1 MKTKDQAFV
10 EDFFHD
16 VLRGF
21 SLKYLSAQSMPQ
33 ARWQDPE
40 VILNAAPLAYDPD
53 NPGKKILVGAFNE
66 RLIGI
71 DDNRHILTVAGNR
84 SGKSVTLINNLLF
97 YRGSVLAIDPK
108 AELANCT
115 AERRAALGQKVIV
128 LDPFNIAAERLAAY
142 RKWYNPPAV
151 LKPDSPTII
160 EDAGLIADGLVIQT
174 AGNKDPH
181 WDESAK
187 NFIEGLML
195 HVATDDL
202 YEGNRTLVAMNELLI
217 KRALEKIPLSV
228 DEQNVDEQNADDDD
242 ESRFAI
248 KEQMLSNARRLQ
260 NDEDKLKQDIG
271 SAIEGAALDFYEKSS
286 RERSAVLS
294 TVRRHTKL
302 LSYSAM
308 KRVLSGHD
316 FDLRDLKR
324 DRNGVTVYLCLPASR
339 MGLCNRWLRILINQL
354 LEAMQGEK
362 STPEAPVLVCL
373 DEFPVLGHMR
383 QLEDAAGQIASF
395 GVKLWV
401 MIQDWGQGKALYKDR
416 WETFVGNAGILQF
429 FGNTDLATTEY
440 LSRLLGKT
448 RVEVSRVSEVAQEQ
462 SEQGLTGQTPS
473 IELHSLLTP
482 DEITRQFARSDRL
495 KRQCV
500 IWPGFHPM
508 MLQRVEYFDEMSPHY
523 PVFRG
528 RYATEA

>member
-1 MKTKDQAFV
+1 MKTTDQAFV
-10 EDFFHD
+10 ENFFHD
-16 VLRGF
+16 VLRGL
-21 SLKYLSAQSMPQ
+21 SLKYLSAQSVPQ

-40 VILNAAPLAYDPD
+40 VILNVPALAYDPD

-71 DDNRHILTVAGNR
+71 EDNRHILTVAGSR
-84 SGKSVTLINNLLF
+84 SGKSVTLINNLIH

-108 AELANCT
+108 AELANRT

-128 LDPFNIAAERLAAY
+128 LDPFNQAAEGLAVY
-142 RKWYNPPAV
+142 RKSYNPLAV
-151 LKPDSPTII
+151 LKPDNPTII

-174 AGNKDPH
+174 ADNRDPH
-181 WDESAK
+181 WDESAR

-195 HVATDDL
+195 HVATDEL

-228 DEQNVDEQNADDDD
+228 DEQNGDDDD
-242 ESRFAI
+242 EPRFAI
-248 KEQMLSNARRLQ
+248 KEQMLSNAARLQ
-260 NDEDKLKQDIG
+260 NDKDRLNRDIG
-271 SAIEGAALDFYEKSS
+271 SAIESAALDFYEKSS
-286 RERSAVLS
+286 RERSTVLS
-294 TVRRHTKL
+294 TLRRHTKL
-302 LSYSAM
+302 LSYAAM

-339 MGLCNRWLRILINQL
+339 MGLCNRWLRIFINQL

-362 STPEAPVLVCL
+362 TTPEAPVLVCL

-508 MLQRVEYFDEMSPHY
+508 MLQRVEYFDENSPHHQ
-523 PVFRG
+523 VFRG
-528 RYATEA
+528 RYAAAT